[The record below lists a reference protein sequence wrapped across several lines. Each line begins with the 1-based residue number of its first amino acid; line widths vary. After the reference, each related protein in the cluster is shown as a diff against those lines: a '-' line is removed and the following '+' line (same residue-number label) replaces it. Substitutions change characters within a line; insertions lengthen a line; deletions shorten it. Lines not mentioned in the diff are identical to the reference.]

1 MSIDYRQAIKDFI
14 EKNKAVMGDID
25 AVVTETGETIVL
37 SDMTDEQAKK
47 AAEVLFIVG
56 TPTRLGALGKR
67 RDA

>member
-14 EKNKAVMGDID
+14 EKNKAVMGDIE